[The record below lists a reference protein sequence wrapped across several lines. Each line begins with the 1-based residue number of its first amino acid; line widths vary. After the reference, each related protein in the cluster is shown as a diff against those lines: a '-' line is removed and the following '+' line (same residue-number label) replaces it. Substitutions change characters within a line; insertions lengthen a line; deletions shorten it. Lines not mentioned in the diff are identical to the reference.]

1 MPAKQITVSGRVQEV
16 FFRSTSRD
24 IAVAMGLNGWVR
36 NTDEGLVE
44 MHIEGPQEAVD
55 RFEKWCH
62 TGPPSAEVDTV
73 HSKKVDDFGYT
84 SFEID
89 HEWH

>member
-1 MPAKQITVSGRVQEV
+1 MTAKQITVSGRVQEV
-16 FFRSTSRD
+16 FFRATSRD
-24 IAVAMGLNGWVR
+24 IAVAMGLKGWVR
-36 NTDEGLVE
+36 NTDEGNVE

-62 TGPPSAEVDTV
+62 TGPPSAKVERIFVQP
-73 HSKKVDDFGYT
+73 VDDFGYT